1 MTAQTV
7 EAPGTGPWTDPRAG
21 EILDIIAQ
29 ETGIE
34 RALLLPEAGIEAL
47 GIPSLDM
54 TQAVF
59 ELETH
64 FDIEIPVVP
73 TRPSNGGGEFAT
85 VGDLVAHVLD
95 TIDRVRRPA
104 APAA

>member
-7 EAPGTGPWTDPRAG
+7 EAPDPRAGKIAG

-34 RALLLPEAGIEAL
+34 RALLLPEASIEAL

-59 ELETH
+59 ALETH
-64 FDIEIPVVP
+64 FDIEIPVIAD
-73 TRPSNGGGEFAT
+73 RPGGGEFAT
-85 VGDLVAHVLD
+85 IGDLVAHVLAS
-95 TIDRVRRPA
+95 IDRAHPPARPA
-104 APAA
+104 A

>member
-7 EAPGTGPWTDPRAG
+7 EAPGSGNWADPRAG

-64 FDIEIPVVP
+64 FDIEIPVIAD
-73 TRPSNGGGEFAT
+73 RPGGGEFT
-85 VGDLVAHVLD
+85 TIGDLVTHVLA
-95 TIDRVRRPA
+95 TIDRARHPA
-104 APAA
+104 LPTA